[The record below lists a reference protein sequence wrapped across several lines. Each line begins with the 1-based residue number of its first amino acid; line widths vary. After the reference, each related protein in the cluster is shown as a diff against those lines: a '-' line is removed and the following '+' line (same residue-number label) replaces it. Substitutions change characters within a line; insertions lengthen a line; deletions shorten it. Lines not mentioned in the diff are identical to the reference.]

1 MHARGPRTTR
11 VDHARWWRGPRTLV
25 ARTSADHCAGMDDN
39 TCARVLVSLA
49 NGHYPS
55 RIIDEAAYVRAT
67 LAHHRVE
74 LAAQREVFYI
84 MSDTMLNGHGEY
96 LGETGNGKPYGRWVA

>member
-1 MHARGPRTTR
+1 VGHTQAPTM
-11 VDHARWWRGPRTLV
+11 
-25 ARTSADHCAGMDDN
+25 MDDN

-67 LAHHRVE
+67 LAHHHVE
-74 LAAQREVFYI
+74 LAAQREMWY
-84 MSDTMLNGHGEY
+84 MLSDAMINGHGEY
-96 LGETGNGKPYGRWVA
+96 PHTRLGNSGSDPSAIRTVAGASAGRPCQPAATRVG